1 MGHINIQRLEMSGP
15 RVRALA
21 TKSPVTLSAQHT
33 ERSGGLPVPV
43 AYRRPRGEGA
53 VEPAADSFCQ
63 DPVDAPY
70 PVGPSGHADA
80 A

>member
-1 MGHINIQRLEMSGP
+1 
-15 RVRALA
+15 
-21 TKSPVTLSAQHT
+21 LSAQRT
-33 ERSGGLPVPV
+33 ERSSGASVSV
-43 AYRRPRGEGA
+43 AYGRPRGEGA
-53 VEPAADSFCQ
+53 VEPASDSFCQ